1 MGPLKLTD
9 DQLSAVMRAAAP
21 LAQNVREDFLETLAA
36 RLCGLRELGNGVVF
50 RVIREVQAEFWEPPR
65 DEQVNP
71 APRKYRETS
80 NAAKWEAARHGQRG
94 GRSGAV

>member
-36 RLCGLRELGNGVVF
+36 RLCGLRELGDGAVY
-50 RVIREVQAEFWEPPR
+50 RVIREVQAEFLEPPHF
-65 DEQVNP
+65 EHGPQ
-71 APRKYRETS
+71 PRKWETS
-80 NAAKWEAARHGQRG
+80 NAAKWQSACDRQRG
-94 GRSGAV
+94 GRSTAK